1 MSTRLS
7 PDRIDQA
14 KNFFNQMTSSDSGG
28 SVDISTTAKKDPIK
42 ADGDDVTGAIDFNL
56 EAPDSRAPLNVV
68 FCIDRSGS
76 MSGDPLE
83 VARDGLIQAAK
94 KLGSSDYFSVV
105 SFGSSASKEVPP
117 TKGSNAR
124 SQFGAIGNIKIEGG
138 TNIMKGLSKSKDML
152 KQIPQSEAAE
162 WIVLISDGGS
172 SINETKIKRK
182 YGDVGITIHS
192 AGILNYKQSV
202 IQTVSEKTQGEWEDV
217 GSPGNLGN
225 FFERKIEEARGVVAL
240 DTELRLESSSE
251 TIINDIYYTHGDQQ
265 SLNDP
270 EWDNKGCT
278 IELGDLSAR
287 KPPKV
292 RLDLFVDG
300 EVELDPQTIV
310 DVTLRTNNGS
320 IHDSIDVEIAAPII
334 AEEKSGDGDNGRESL
349 AVADIMETAL
359 EDGTS
364 EAKKKI
370 AEWESDDAVGDEA
383 LSEAE
388 TVVSEMEQSSDE
400 KEARDNAS
408 RVLGN
413 WDDE

>member
-28 SVDISTTAKKDPIK
+28 SIDISATAKKDPIK

-124 SQFGAIGNIKIEGG
+124 SQFGAIRNIEIEGG

-152 KQIPQSEAAE
+152 KQIPQSGAAE

-172 SINETKIKRK
+172 SINETKIKRE
-182 YGDVGITIHS
+182 YGDVGLTIHS

-202 IQTVSEKTQGEWEDV
+202 IQAVSEKTQGEWEDV

-270 EWDNKGCT
+270 EWDNRGCT

-300 EVELDPQTIV
+300 EAELDPQTIV

-334 AEEKSGDGDNGRESL
+334 AEEESGDEDSGRESL

-359 EDGTS
+359 DDGTN

-388 TVVSEMEQSSDE
+388 TVVSEMEQSNNE

>member
-28 SVDISTTAKKDPIK
+28 SIDISATAKKDPIK

-124 SQFGAIGNIKIEGG
+124 SQFGAIRNIEIEGG

-172 SINETKIKRK
+172 SINETKIKRE
-182 YGDVGITIHS
+182 YGDVGLTIHS

-202 IQTVSEKTQGEWEDV
+202 IQAVSEKTQGEWEDV

-270 EWDNKGCT
+270 EWDNRGCT

-300 EVELDPQTIV
+300 EAELDPQTIV

-334 AEEKSGDGDNGRESL
+334 AKEESGDEDSGRESL

-359 EDGTS
+359 DDGTN

-388 TVVSEMEQSSDE
+388 TVVSEMEQSNNE

>member
-14 KNFFNQMTSSDSGG
+14 KNFFNQMTSSDSDG
-28 SVDISTTAKKDPIK
+28 SIDISATAKKDPIK

-124 SQFGAIGNIKIEGG
+124 SQFGAIRNIEIEGG

-172 SINETKIKRK
+172 SINETKIKRE
-182 YGDVGITIHS
+182 YGDVGLTIHS

-202 IQTVSEKTQGEWEDV
+202 IQAVSEKTQGEWEDV

-270 EWDNKGCT
+270 EWDNRGCT

-300 EVELDPQTIV
+300 EAELDPQTIV
-310 DVTLRTNNGS
+310 DVTLRTKNGS

-334 AEEKSGDGDNGRESL
+334 AEEESGDEDSGRESL

-359 EDGTS
+359 DDGTN

-388 TVVSEMEQSSDE
+388 TVVSEMEQSNNE